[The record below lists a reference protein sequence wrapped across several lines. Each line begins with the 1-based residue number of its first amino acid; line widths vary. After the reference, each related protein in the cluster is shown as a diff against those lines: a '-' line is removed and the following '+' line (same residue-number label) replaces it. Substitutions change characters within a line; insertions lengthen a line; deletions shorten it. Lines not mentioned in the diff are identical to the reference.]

1 MRLLLNRSHAAC
13 LQAAEENAVLIKK
26 PSVADMGEYPP
37 EMSIDRIDNDGTTS
51 LAIVDGLMPKHRPET
66 SAVAGDTESK
76 PLETLLKKPEVS
88 RDEHGRFDRH
98 GKMLAKTAKKAR
110 INKQQDNAVIAES
123 VTLAIGAGKP
133 GPGRPR
139 GSKNKV
145 SAALREQILASLDQ
159 VGGVNYLARLA
170 IENSSAYASLL
181 GKVLPST
188 LAVEE
193 GSKGSATI
201 RFERV
206 IVQAPE
212 RGEVEGVTPK
222 LIEHRADDRLDTGRD
237 ELRGDDGQ
245 AGAASQD

>member
-1 MRLLLNRSHAAC
+1 
-13 LQAAEENAVLIKK
+13 
-26 PSVADMGEYPP
+26 MGRFDRRA
-37 EMSIDRIDNDGTTS
+37 DRIGQGLAGPGRPKGSLNKTTTQLKEALPMQKHSPATNDQ
-51 LAIVDGLMPKHRPET
+51 
-66 SAVAGDTESK
+66 ESK
-76 PLETLLKKPEVS
+76 CLEPLLKKPEVL

-110 INKQQDNAVIAES
+110 LNKQQDNTVITES

-133 GPGRPR
+133 GPGRPK
-139 GSKNKV
+139 GSKNKI

-188 LAVEE
+188 LAVDE
-193 GSKGSATI
+193 GSKGNATI

-206 IVQAPE
+206 IVHADGRRE
-212 RGEVEGVTPK
+212 IEGVTPK
-222 LIEHRADDRLDTGRD
+222 LIEHRG
-237 ELRGDDGQ
+237 
-245 AGAASQD
+245 AG